1 LRVRFI
7 FQLVNRGAYV
17 PFHHQYLLAQTIRGV
32 LVKGGNRDFLS
43 TTEFNFSGLKGQTR
57 ISRKGLHFFSNR
69 VTLVLSSGLPGFV
82 EYFTQALFNQRE
94 LTIGNM
100 VLIPEKTEQESIPVL
115 SESGKYLCLSP
126 LVLLPGVFNDETGKR
141 FIGPTDEEFSDLLY
155 ENTLARMEATGR
167 YSAEDLSG
175 LYKFQL
181 VPDASY
187 LQRMEANHKKYSR
200 IYPMFDSDIRYEVRG
215 YTLPFTLYASPSV
228 QNFIFENGLGQCTH
242 KGFGMLDISGANPIR
257 QDSAEELQYA

>member
-1 LRVRFI
+1 M
-7 FQLVNRGAYV
+7 
-17 PFHHQYLLAQTIRGV
+17 
-32 LVKGGNRDFLS
+32 KGGNPDFLS

>member
-1 LRVRFI
+1 MRVRFI

-69 VTLVLSSGLPGFV
+69 VTLVLSSGLPGFID
-82 EYFTQALFNQRE
+82 YFTHALFNQRE

-100 VLIPEKTEQESIPVL
+100 VLIPEKTEQESIPAL

-141 FIGPTDEEFSDLLY
+141 FIAPTAEEFSDLLY

-167 YSAEDLSG
+167 YPAEDLAG
-175 LYKFQL
+175 FYKFQL
-181 VPDASY
+181 VPDTSY
-187 LQRMEANHKKYSR
+187 LQRMEDNHKKYSR

-215 YTLPFTLYASPSV
+215 YTLPFTLYASPRV

>member
-1 LRVRFI
+1 
-7 FQLVNRGAYV
+7 
-17 PFHHQYLLAQTIRGV
+17 
-32 LVKGGNRDFLS
+32 
-43 TTEFNFSGLKGQTR
+43 
-57 ISRKGLHFFSNR
+57 
-69 VTLVLSSGLPGFV
+69 
-82 EYFTQALFNQRE
+82 
-94 LTIGNM
+94 M
-100 VLIPEKTEQESIPVL
+100 
-115 SESGKYLCLSP
+115 SP